1 MNKKSLKILFLLLL
15 VFNSYVFSQ
24 DTTYFKGDLIIN
36 DANKMPITLK
46 IIQQKDTTLYFLGS
60 PSQTRE
66 YFPASKVKYYGDTL
80 SIGIKQLG
88 VVVKGLFNEDM
99 TVFNSTFKQGLM
111 TTDVVFTKTKQ
122 AFSYNRP
129 QTPKPPFDYNIEE
142 LSFKNPSCDYTFHG
156 TLTYP
161 KGNKRYPLVVL
172 VTGSGLENRDEEVF
186 SHKPFAVIA
195 DYFAKNGIAT
205 FRYDDR
211 GFGQKDTLLMKGTT
225 LDFAL
230 DCESAIKMLKTNK
243 HIDKKH
249 IGIVGHSEGGL
260 IAEIIASRNKDISFI
275 VLLAG
280 TSRTGKDIMLTQSK
294 KILESNGA
302 SKQEI
307 DNTLNEI
314 NSMTFNDNSI
324 NDFWTKCFYYLDPKD
339 YLTKI
344 KCPTLVL
351 NGSKDMQVIPE
362 ENIPYMQKYLTN
374 KPTIK
379 IMPNLNHLFQH
390 CTTGNPSEYINIE
403 ETFSYEVLILMK
415 DFIHSIK

>member
-1 MNKKSLKILFLLLL
+1 MNKNSFKILFLLL
-15 VFNSYVFSQ
+15 FAINSYVFSQ
-24 DTTYFKGDLIIN
+24 DTTYYKGDLKIN
-36 DANKMPITLK
+36 DANQMPITLK

-60 PSQTRE
+60 PSQTQE
-66 YFPASKVKYYGDTL
+66 YFPASKVKHYGDTL

-88 VVVKGLFNEDM
+88 VVIKGLFNNDK

-111 TTDVVFTKTKQ
+111 KTDIAFIKTKQ

-142 LSFKNPSCDYTFHG
+142 LTFKTPSCDYIFHG

-161 KGNKRYPLVVL
+161 KTNKKYPLVVL
-172 VTGSGLENRDEEVF
+172 VTGSGLENRDEEIF

-230 DCESAIKMLKTNK
+230 DCESAIKMLKDNE
-243 HIDKKH
+243 HIDKNH
-249 IGIVGHSEGGL
+249 IGVVGHSEGGL
-260 IAEIIASRNKDISFI
+260 IAEVIASRNKDVSFI
-275 VLLAG
+275 VLLAAP
-280 TSRTGKDIMLTQSK
+280 SITGKDIMISQTK
-294 KILESNGA
+294 KILASNGA
-302 SKQEI
+302 SKEDI
-307 DNTLNEI
+307 DKNVNEI
-314 NSMTFNDNSI
+314 NAMTFNDNSI
-324 NDFWTKCFYYLDPKD
+324 NDIWTKCFYYLDPKD
-339 YLTKI
+339 YLKKI

-379 IMPNLNHLFQH
+379 VMPNLNHLFQH

-403 ETFSYEVLILMK
+403 ETFSPEVLQIMR
-415 DFIHSIK
+415 DFILQQK